1 MKRLLL
7 LAVMVIGQWSMV
19 NGQIKIDGSVYGGG
33 NAGDV
38 SGNTAV
44 TVNAG
49 DLNEVFGGARQANV
63 GGHAFVNIN
72 GEKASDYILINRVYG
87 GNDISGQIGTNTAL
101 AETNTVPTEITNAD
115 DNDVD
120 NTWNAFVRISSSN
133 TEGQTGETGK
143 VYIGQ
148 LFGGGNGAY
157 DYDSEKLS
165 DGETANPY
173 YQLSKP
179 ELDRTYLEIVGGSI
193 VYAFGG
199 GNNATVTDKTVIHV
213 NNTSP
218 VVNSVLDADGVKL
231 LTDDRIKEMGFNPGY
246 TYPTSDAFQIGS
258 FFGGNNLEAMHI
270 RPKWNL
276 QKGKIRNI
284 YSGGNRGA
292 MTSPVGLLLEINPS
306 PDGTDEEKKQLVIDN
321 VYGGCRMADVQPLTD
336 AGVDVDPDDIQLPES
351 EGYKFPAGLSA
362 RVLVRGGDINNVYG
376 GNDITGRVY
385 GGNAVG
391 VYTSINGDVYGG
403 GNGAYPYTDNADL
416 KNDQTYGDLYYTI
429 PDGKTSAEALNAFRP
444 NAEQVS
450 LRLVGTEAKPTIIG
464 GSVYIGGNCAT
475 LATTKSNPKVEL
487 KIGSYVYADNVF
499 LGNNGEGM
507 VQTHEADS
515 DDEEKFHDGV
525 LRTYQSTTITSDGT
539 RFNSMDLTDATTFA
553 SYMDGVVMELMP
565 SVVFDSKA
573 NGDPDDYEEYK
584 TYFGS
589 FFCGGNIG
597 SMRCSGNTTIDFS
610 HEVII
615 FNKLVGGSNNANVT
629 STDFNAAYDGG
640 LLGTPDSNGNK
651 LQLNLSGLKI
661 QPKRWVDEND
671 KSQLLEWNT
680 IYASTGE
687 KTAPV
692 TTGGNEE
699 SNDNDLD
706 RRLTGGN
713 IYGGCYNSGHVNG
726 NVILNLNETIFDRNI
741 VFDEVELNTE
751 SGEPK
756 LYGNDHYK
764 ITQRHTGVLLDKQGM
779 DVLGTALNVFGGGY
793 GKDSEIWGSTTINL
807 MKGYTFQIFGGGEQ
821 GVIGK
826 SDDGTGEGITFN
838 GKTFKYNPKYSC
850 TINVNGQYA
859 GVYRDHE
866 DDHDDM
872 AEAEFIYGGAFFGPV
887 CGNTTIN
894 LGNGRVFN
902 TFAGSCMADILGHTE
917 TYIGRDGF
925 PYVRDYV
932 YGGNDLGGKILGLG
946 NFKSRV
952 RTTADGGYDAIGKV
966 SNTDMLNASAYVEYQ
981 QGRVEKIYGGCYG
994 VYDYTDAHYGK
1005 YFYATD
1011 GAGTTEENVGTA
1023 RDGYSK
1029 PWLDNAFVNFRPTD
1043 NSNTVNLVYGA
1054 GEGYLGE
1061 KEENKM
1067 QNRSYILV
1075 DIPQTMTSF
1084 ESTEFFGA
1092 GERGG
1097 VGMYVDNTKAAATET
1112 AHEASAIIDLARG
1125 KIKAVY
1131 GGSYEEGITRRTEV
1145 NVPVG
1150 STIQL
1155 EKIFGGAYG
1164 TSNEYPC
1171 DVYEANVNWSSSDA
1185 QVGDYRMGI
1194 YGGNNAFRR
1203 TLYSKVNINAP
1214 VYYDKDKNY
1223 YATVYGAGYGKDT
1236 WAQYTEVNLNNAAQ
1250 VYEVYGGGQL
1260 GRVMNKESVNKWQ
1273 EELDKDNEEG
1283 AKTHLPIIL
1292 EDYTDTGLN
1301 NDLATY
1307 KYNTNV
1313 RIYPGA
1319 WVSGYLYNGALS
1331 GAYAYGGGLGSDKE
1345 NTGDVYGTTFIGLFG
1360 GKVEKDIY
1368 AAGTSGSVNNKYK
1381 VVTDD
1386 FGNDFIASANAYIEG
1401 GTCRNVYGGGWKG
1414 SVGYHV
1420 GEITGTTAD
1429 DVLGETH
1436 VVIGKKDGTSFLD
1449 GIPAI
1454 ERNAYGGGEGGAVFG
1469 STNITLNNGFVGYR
1483 YFAEEPTDNTREYIQ
1498 QGSGYYQEKLDDE
1511 TFNGD
1516 GTNRL
1521 HDSGCIFGGGYIDNS
1536 SVDVSHVYMYG
1547 GHVRNSLFG
1556 GGEIA
1561 AIGRGVI
1568 SATGENNS
1576 VRTLQGIY
1584 KAGQSNVTLYEG
1596 HVHRNVFGGGR
1607 GYNNLGEGGTLY
1619 SDGYVF
1625 GQTRVYIHGGEIG
1638 NETVSSDEER
1648 KGNGNVFGGG
1658 DIGYVYSAYEE
1669 DGKLYVGIKDGEHYD
1684 NEWEGYYYKYRV
1696 GDDSNYGVYT
1706 PGTKPS
1712 DDDEGWIKEDGEY
1725 VLTEDCKVL
1734 VEPHARVT
1742 DGSVSYDGVT
1752 YNVGDYVPT
1761 TYLNTLGNKEA
1772 PEWSSLDDFG
1782 IIIHNAV
1789 FAGGNTSS
1797 GSATVFA
1804 NATTVFGNAT
1814 ASIHDV
1820 YNRDL
1825 ITLGY
1830 AHVGGLYGDGNL
1842 TFVDGYRG
1850 LNITNYGTDY
1860 YSILKEIS
1868 LSDYEAL
1875 PAREKAYY
1883 ELRYLCKKEC
1893 TDKEGKTYKEGST
1906 ISQDELVTL
1915 FNEVTDDGV
1924 SIINSDG
1931 EPNQDYWEA
1940 NGVCSRYAGRPMN
1953 TIQRA
1958 DFCGVWG
1965 SRMVMQG
1972 APDRV
1977 PETVDYTNYTINRV
1991 REVSLNKKLFAST
2004 NTTGEYH
2011 GNYFGI
2017 YNVVNYLGALSS
2029 DFDFGDEGSGSDVGD
2044 VGTGT
2049 PRTSDNTDTSTY
2061 GPEYDGQTFF
2071 GWKKNHINDR
2081 KRNNG
2086 NSHNQVALASG
2097 VYLELTSEKS
2107 TGTSLNEKDWGYI
2120 TGVIE
2125 LDLINVQTGVGG
2137 GFVYA
2142 KNEHGKRTLTNK
2154 THTTITDLNQGAVS
2168 QKQFEY
2174 KTDDDNKYEWQTSGN
2189 FVHSTQTIIDDCY
2202 NISGKYLTADGVPAH
2217 YWYIKGEVYVYDQYI
2232 SAYTGAP
2239 NAYSERVEI
2248 PLTITAASYGKMKL
2262 LNVMPNKYAYYAV
2275 NNGTTQTP
2283 LEGDKKIVINDVE
2296 YSLNTPI
2303 SYWDWYL
2310 LSASEKQLFV
2320 EDTYYVK
2327 EDCWIGDTEYKA
2339 GTVLLSSEYSAIR
2352 GTGDAP
2358 TVIQKAEEDGEEKDV
2373 EVDFDFIFRSS
2384 NNLSHDTGYLLTYR
2398 VNNPEKWNTPT
2409 PTYSL
2414 TDTEGS
2420 ILGQRSYKQGDI
2432 ISKDIEETYQTAKA
2446 GYPSAVPDG
2455 QAIFEKAY
2463 IVTSQVT
2470 IPASGSTPESRYY
2483 AGTTISE
2490 TERYS
2495 STAFT
2500 GYVDDAYV
2508 CTHTIQLSATEYIF
2522 INTKMSEADKD
2533 SYLETYADNEE
2544 LRKEINEGIVP
2555 AYYCTSAGLYG
2566 GNYYKPGEKYRALDA
2581 WASMSENDRKHFTF
2595 NYDALDLLID
2605 PTYSRNADGV
2615 SLRLADGQKYQYD
2628 SAEETYAGALANPP
2642 QYSLEQ
2648 QVDYTA
2654 TYNGSDTGTYN
2665 GVTLGNGNSYTREEY
2680 EKLPNE
2686 QRHYSTI
2693 TVKDETTIYVVNNG
2707 FQVGNTP
2714 YAVGTTISRE
2724 TYQSLGSSEQANI
2737 TILTFSESDKN
2748 NKFYFC
2754 REAYEIGTD
2763 GTAITSAGITGATA
2777 YSGGTNVDIGVVINA
2792 ATYGSLVNKQTD
2804 FTIHGI
2810 APTEVTTLYVSR
2822 ESDIFDLSKEKIITV
2837 IYEYDYEESD
2847 SQGNVTPVSERHVVN
2862 IHIEFKSGI
2871 PLVEDIKR
2879 PQIILPGT
2887 KLGLRE
2893 PVVTPGAYEITGGGW
2908 ELFET
2913 LDDAESHINGI
2924 DYLPNSDQLYW
2935 YQDGYYVAY
2944 YAKTYLGKTYSNYV
2958 PLSVANYHDL
2968 TKVMDDTDYHYYVDN
2983 PTVKRDPKIYITDG
2997 QNGVQQLKD
3006 FFDLS
3011 VGKTLAGHASLNEQ
3025 VKDCQNLEFFM
3036 HTNVEVP
3043 EGTDW
3048 TPIANE
3054 TGECF
3059 EGNLHGDGYYISG
3072 LNNSLFGNLCGS
3084 VYNLGVKGSFTGAG
3098 IAETGKGYVE
3108 NCWVSTNSTAEKTSK
3123 PVFGNP
3129 TRGSGYQ
3136 IVNCY
3141 YQEEDDATTKYTNHT
3156 GTYGIPTRMPA
3167 SAFYNGTVA
3176 YDLNGFYLYKRYND
3190 GKKTASGTDYTY
3202 YTVKKEDGTLS
3213 DPQTG
3218 HYEKIHA
3225 QNCSSGV
3232 ENIYLGGGYVED
3244 RFADGDFRYADGAI
3258 PETKDVRMYTDED
3271 ENTFFYP
3278 IWPDDYLYFGQMLT
3292 YKWNDARP
3300 HEEVPSPI
3308 YKSSGR
3314 LADND
3319 QSNRVYRAPAYYQS
3333 KTMDVAHFNPAVNLV
3348 AYSKPENQYD
3358 TNLTAAYPN
3367 MTAIDFAGHHDTE
3380 YKIGLN
3386 GEWFYQPLL
3395 DDDGLVSIVNRDETP
3410 NLLVYAPSS
3419 EQNEKT
3425 YNVLTG
3431 YFTEPDYSEKYH
3443 NDSYRRVDISSTQ
3456 AIYGHL
3462 VQSDLTATNDHQL
3475 VDKRDFNC
3483 PISYTFGSDYRMWYQ
3498 RTPDRYVDLTK
3509 GWETV
3514 SLPFTAEL
3522 VTTQQKGEITHFYSG
3537 SRSVDENGTKT
3548 GHEYWLREYKGKAKK
3563 EGTTDTY
3570 IAAFNYPDATGDS
3583 KTVGNTF
3590 LWDYYYSKNTQKDA
3604 NTDIYQRYYETGRSM
3619 AKYPLLAK
3627 AKPYIIGFPGTTYYE
3642 FDLSGQWTPSHTAT
3656 PAPERLDRQTIT
3668 FASEPGITIQVS
3680 DDEGEGT
3687 TADGYIFKKNYVSK
3701 TLTSGSAYTMSTYGN
3716 SFDKIAAA
3724 TTTVPFRPYFVN
3736 ATADARHAAS
3746 RILFD
3751 SDESTFAFGDED
3763 PSKEEIGEGD
3773 LLFTVRKHEIA
3784 VTSSLRHAADVR
3796 IVNVS
3801 GITVANFTIQPGET
3815 VERHIPIAGVYIVRA
3830 DGGRIQKKIA
3840 LK

>member
-7 LAVMVIGQWSMV
+7 LAAMVTGHWSLV
-19 NGQIKIDGSVYGGG
+19 NGQILIGGSVYGGG

-87 GNDISGQIGTNTAL
+87 GNDISGQIGTNSELTK
-101 AETNTVPTEITNAD
+101 TVPEEIEKEE
-115 DNDVD
+115 DNGVD

-133 TEGQTGETGK
+133 TVEQTNEKGK
-143 VYIGQ
+143 VYLGQ

-157 DYDSEKLS
+157 DYTSEKLE
-165 DGETANPY
+165 DNETPNPY
-173 YQLSKP
+173 YGLTKP
-179 ELDRTYLEIVGGSI
+179 ELDRTYLEIVGGSM

-199 GNNATVTDKTVIHV
+199 GNNATVKENAVIYV
-213 NNTSP
+213 ENTSP
-218 VVNSVLDADGVKL
+218 VVNSVKDAADNEL
-231 LTDDRIKEMGFNPGY
+231 LTDARIKEMGFNPGY
-246 TYPTSDAFQIGS
+246 TYPTSAAYQIGS

-292 MTSPVGLLLEINPS
+292 MTSPVGLLLEINPQ
-306 PDGTDEEKKQLVIDN
+306 GTDEDKKQLIIDN
-321 VYGGCRMADVQPLTD
+321 VYGGCRMADVHPLTE
-336 AGVDVDPDDIQLPES
+336 AGGDVASDDDIQLPES

-391 VYTSINGDVYGG
+391 VYTSIKGNVYGG
-403 GNGAYPYTDNADL
+403 GNGAYPYTDNAYL
-416 KNDQTYGDLYYTI
+416 MNDQTYGDLYYTI
-429 PDGKTSAEALNAFRP
+429 PVGKTSVEALNAFRP

-450 LRLVGTEAKPTIIG
+450 IRLVGTESKPTIIG
-464 GSVYIGGNCAT
+464 GSVYVGGNCAT
-475 LATTKSNPKVEL
+475 LATTKAGARVEL
-487 KIGSYVYADNVF
+487 KIGSYVYADQVF

-507 VQTHEADS
+507 VETNEEVKEGTVVVKHE
-515 DDEEKFHDGV
+515 GV
-525 LRTYQSTTITSDGT
+525 LRTMKSTSITSDESQ
-539 RFNSMDLTDATTFA
+539 FSSIYLTDTTTFA
-553 SYMDGVVMELMP
+553 SYMDGVAMSLMP
-565 SVVFDSKA
+565 SVTFDEKPT
-573 NGDPDDYEEYK
+573 DPADYEPYSS
-584 TYFGS
+584 YFGS
-589 FFCGGNIG
+589 FFCGGNVG
-597 SMRCSGNTTIDFS
+597 SMTSSGMTTIYFD
-610 HEVII
+610 HKVVI
-615 FNKLVGGSNNANVT
+615 FNKLVGGSNNANVKG
-629 STDFNAAYDGG
+629 TDYNADYKGG
-640 LLGTPDSNGNK
+640 LLGNADSNGDK
-651 LQLNLSGLKI
+651 LELNLSGLKI
-661 QPKRWVDEND
+661 QPKRWKNPDD
-671 KSQLLEWNT
+671 KSEGLIWNT
-680 IYASTGE
+680 IYASTGI
-687 KTAPV
+687 KTDPV
-692 TTGGNEE
+692 TSGENVD
-699 SNDNDLD
+699 SNDDDLD

-756 LYGNDHYK
+756 LYGNDSYK
-764 ITQRHTGVLLDKQGM
+764 ITKRHTGVLLDKQGM

-807 MKGYTFQIFGGGEQ
+807 NKGYTFQIFGGGEQ

-826 SDDGTGEGITFN
+826 PNNGEGEAYTFN

-859 GVYRDHE
+859 GVYRGHQ
-866 DDHDDM
+866 DDNDDM

-917 TYIGRDGF
+917 TYIGYNGGF

-932 YGGNDLGGKILGLG
+932 YGGNDLGGEILGLG
-946 NFKSRV
+946 NFESRV
-952 RTTADGGYDAIGKV
+952 RTNDNGGYDAIGKV
-966 SNTDMLNASAYVEYQ
+966 SHTDMLKASAYVEYQ
-981 QGRVEKIYGGCYG
+981 EGRVENIYGGCYG
-994 VYDYTDAHYGK
+994 VYDYTDAHYGN
-1005 YFYATD
+1005 YFYNT
-1011 GAGTTEENVGTA
+1011 GGEGTTAENVGKA
-1023 RDGYSK
+1023 RSGYSK

-1043 NSNTVNLVYGA
+1043 NSSNTVNLVYGA

-1084 ESTEFFGA
+1084 SSTEFFGA

-1097 VGMYVDNTKAAATET
+1097 VGMAVDQDVAKSAET
-1112 AHEASAIIDLARG
+1112 AHKASAIIDLARG

-1131 GGSYEEGITRRTEV
+1131 GGSYEEGVTRRTVV
-1145 NVPVG
+1145 NVPAG

-1164 TSNEYPC
+1164 TSNEHPC
-1171 DVYEANVNWSSSDA
+1171 DVYEANVNWNSSDA
-1185 QVGDYRMGI
+1185 LVGGYRTGI

-1214 VYYDKDKNY
+1214 VYYDKDNEY

-1236 WAQYTEVNLNNAAQ
+1236 WAQYTEVNLNNTAQ

-1260 GRVMNKESVNKWQ
+1260 GRVMNMKSVDAWKTAAAADTENPLSI
-1273 EELDKDNEEG
+1273 EIDLDGYEDEG
-1283 AKTHLPIIL
+1283 L
-1292 EDYTDTGLN
+1292 D
-1301 NDLATY
+1301 NDLAIAEY
-1307 KYNTNV
+1307 DGKKYNTNV
-1313 RIYPGA
+1313 LIKEGA
-1319 WVSGYLYNGALS
+1319 WVSGYIYNGTRS
-1331 GAYAYGGGLGSDKE
+1331 GAYAYGGGLGSDEE
-1345 NTGDVYGTTFIGLFG
+1345 NTGDVHGTTFIGLFG

-1368 AAGTSGSVNNKYK
+1368 AAGTSGSVNDKYD
-1381 VVTDD
+1381 VD
-1386 FGNDFIASANAYIEG
+1386 DFIASANAYIEG

-1414 SVGYHV
+1414 SVGYHD
-1420 GEITGTTAD
+1420 GAIDGSTEN

-1436 VVIGKKDGTSFLD
+1436 VVIGKRDGSSYVD

-1469 STNITLNNGFVGYR
+1469 TTNITLNNGFVGYR
-1483 YFAEEPTDNTREYIQ
+1483 YFADEPTDKTRSYISA
-1498 QGSGYYQEKLDDE
+1498 GDGYYQEKLDDE
-1511 TFNGD
+1511 TWNGD

-1521 HDSGCIFGGGYIDNS
+1521 YDSGCIFGGGYIDNS
-1536 SVDVSHVYMYG
+1536 SVDLSHVFMYG

-1669 DGKLYVGIKDGEHYD
+1669 DRKLHVGIKRGERYGEDED
-1684 NEWEGYYYKYRV
+1684 NPGEGYYYKYRV
-1696 GDDSNYGVYT
+1696 GDDSNYGAYT
-1706 PGTKPS
+1706 PGTKT
-1712 DDDEGWIKEDGEY
+1712 DTDEGWKKEDDEY

-1734 VEPHARVT
+1734 VEPHARVKSGT
-1742 DGSVSYDGVT
+1742 VSYGGVD
-1752 YNVGDYVPT
+1752 YGIGDYVPT
-1761 TYLNTLGNKEA
+1761 TYLNTLGNKDA
-1772 PEWSSLDDFG
+1772 AGWSSLDDFG

-1814 ASIHDV
+1814 ASVHDV

-1825 ITLGY
+1825 ITIGSS
-1830 AHVGGLYGDGNL
+1830 HVGGLYGDGNL

-1860 YSILKEIS
+1860 YSISKEIE
-1868 LSDYEAL
+1868 LSKYEVL
-1875 PAREKAYY
+1875 PDREKAYY

-1893 TDKEGKTYKEGST
+1893 TDKEGKTYKVGST

-1915 FNEVTDDGV
+1915 FNGIKDGGV
-1924 SIINSDG
+1924 SILGPDG
-1931 EPNQDYWEA
+1931 EPNSTYWVA

-1965 SRMVMQG
+1965 SRMVLQG

-1991 REVSLNKKLFAST
+1991 RELSLNKKLFDKT
-2004 NTTGEYH
+2004 NLTGDYH

-2029 DFDFGDEGSGSDVGD
+2029 DFDFGDEGTGSD

-2049 PRTSDNTDTSTY
+2049 PRTSDNTDTDTY
-2061 GPEYDGQTFF
+2061 GPKYEGQTFF
-2071 GWKKNHINDR
+2071 GWKKAHINDR
-2081 KRNNG
+2081 TRNNG

-2107 TGTSLNEKDWGYI
+2107 TGTGLNEKVWGYI
-2120 TGVIE
+2120 TGVVE

-2142 KNEHGKRTLTNK
+2142 KNEHGKRGRTGV
-2154 THTTITDLNQGAVS
+2154 THHTITDLNEGAVS
-2168 QKQFEY
+2168 YKQFKYE
-2174 KTDDDNKYEWQTSGN
+2174 TDDSKREQWQSSGN

-2239 NAYSERVEI
+2239 NAYSEQVEI
-2248 PLTITAASYGKMKL
+2248 PLTITAASHGKMKL

-2275 NNGTTQTP
+2275 NNGTTQTK
-2283 LEGDKKIVINDVE
+2283 LEGDRKIVINDVE
-2296 YSLNTPI
+2296 YSVNTPI

-2310 LSASEKQLFV
+2310 LTASEKALFV

-2352 GTGDAP
+2352 DTAP
-2358 TVIQKAEEDGEEKDV
+2358 TVIQKKEVNDEIKDV
-2373 EVDFDFIFRSS
+2373 EVDFDFVFRSS
-2384 NNLSHDTGYLLTYR
+2384 NNLSHDTGYLLTYK
-2398 VNNPEKWNTPT
+2398 VNNPSKWNSTGA
-2409 PTYSL
+2409 TYCL
-2414 TDTEGS
+2414 KDETGS
-2420 ILGQRSYKQGDI
+2420 ILGQRSYKQGEI
-2432 ISKDIEETYQTAKA
+2432 ISNNIYVTYQTAITN
-2446 GYPSAVPDG
+2446 YPSAVPDG
-2455 QAIFEKAY
+2455 QASFENAY

-2470 IPASGSTPESRYY
+2470 VPASGSTPESHYY
-2483 AGTTISE
+2483 AGTTISA
-2490 TERYS
+2490 TEAS
-2495 STAFT
+2495 NSAFS
-2500 GYVDDAYV
+2500 GHVDEAYV

-2522 INTKMSEADKD
+2522 INTKMSKADKD
-2533 SYLETYADNEE
+2533 AYLATYAGNEE
-2544 LRKEINEGIVP
+2544 LKKEINEGIVP
-2555 AYYCTSAGLYG
+2555 AYYCTSEGLYG
-2566 GNYYKPGEKYRALDA
+2566 GNYYKQGEKYRALDA
-2581 WASMSENDRKHFTF
+2581 WASMSEDDRKHFSF

-2605 PTYSRNADGV
+2605 PTYSRP
-2615 SLRLADGQKYQYD
+2615 DGQKYQYD
-2628 SAEETYAGALANPP
+2628 SAAETLAGAQANPP
-2642 QYSLEQ
+2642 QFSLEQ
-2648 QVDYTA
+2648 PVDYTA
-2654 TYNGSDTGTYN
+2654 TYNGTDTGTYN
-2665 GVTLGNGNSYTREEY
+2665 GVTLSNGGEYTREQF

-2686 QRHYSTI
+2686 QRYYSTI

-2714 YAVGTTISRE
+2714 YAVGTTISSE
-2724 TYQSLGSSEQANI
+2724 TYNSLGDTERANI
-2737 TILTFSESDKN
+2737 TRLTFSESDKN
-2748 NKFYFC
+2748 QTFYFC

-2763 GTAITSAGITGATA
+2763 GTKITSAGVGGATS
-2777 YSGGTNVDIGVVINA
+2777 YSGGSNVPVGVVIGE
-2792 ATYGSLVNKQTD
+2792 TDYSSLVNHQKD

-2810 APTEVTTLYVSR
+2810 APTATTTLYVSR

-2871 PLVEDIKR
+2871 PIVEDIKR

-2908 ELFET
+2908 ELFENI
-2913 LDDAESHINGI
+2913 DDAESHINGI

-2935 YQDGYYVAY
+2935 YQDGYHVAY
-2944 YAKTYLGKTYSNYV
+2944 YAKTYLGKTYSNHE
-2958 PLSVANYHDL
+2958 PISVANYHDL
-2968 TKVMDDTDYHYYVDN
+2968 TKVMDDGKHHYYVDI
-2983 PTVKRDPKIYITDG
+2983 PDAHVKRDPKIYITDG
-2997 QNGVQQLKD
+2997 QNGAQQLKD

-3011 VGKTLAGHASLNEQ
+3011 TGEELTGHASLNEQ

-3048 TPIANE
+3048 TPIGND
-3054 TGECF
+3054 THCF

-3072 LNNSLFGNLCGS
+3072 LSNSLFGNLCGS
-3084 VYNLGVKGSFTGAG
+3084 VFNLGVTGSFTSAG
-3098 IAETGKGYVE
+3098 IAEKGKGYVE
-3108 NCWVSTNSTAEKTSK
+3108 NCWVSTNSTEAKTSK
-3123 PVFGNP
+3123 PVFHNP
-3129 TRGSGYQ
+3129 TRGDGYQ
-3136 IVNCY
+3136 MVNCY
-3141 YQEEDDATTKYTNHT
+3141 YQEEDDATNKYTNHS

-3202 YTVKKEDGTLS
+3202 YMIKKEDGTLS

-3218 HYEKIHA
+3218 HYEKTHA
-3225 QNCSSGV
+3225 QYCSSGV
-3232 ENIYLGGGYVED
+3232 ENIYLRGGYVED
-3244 RFADGDFRYADGAI
+3244 RFADGDFRYADGEI

-3292 YKWNDARP
+3292 YKWNEARP
-3300 HEEVPSPI
+3300 HEEVPSHI

-3367 MTAIDFAGHHDTE
+3367 MTAIDFAGHNDTA
-3380 YKIGLN
+3380 YQFGLN
-3386 GEWFYQPLL
+3386 GKWFYQPLL
-3395 DDDGLVSIVNRDETP
+3395 DDDGLISIANRDETP

-3431 YFTEPDYSEKYH
+3431 YFTEPVYSEFYKGG
-3443 NDSYRRVDISSTQ
+3443 DYRCVDFSTTQ
-3456 AIYGHL
+3456 SIYGHL

-3483 PISYTFGSDYRMWYQ
+3483 PIRYNFDSDYRMWHQ
-3498 RTPDRYVDLTK
+3498 RTPDHYVDLTK
-3509 GWETV
+3509 GWEAV

-3548 GHEYWLREYKGKAKK
+3548 GHEYWLRKYKGKAEK
-3563 EGTTDTY
+3563 EGTPDTY
-3570 IAAFNYPDATGDS
+3570 IAAFNYPDAAGDS

-3590 LWDYYYSKNTQKDA
+3590 LWDYYYSKNAQKDA
-3604 NTDIYQRYYETGRSM
+3604 NTDIYQRYYETERSL
-3619 AKYPLLAK
+3619 AKYPLLAN
-3627 AKPYIIGFPGTTYYE
+3627 AVPYIIGFPGTTYYE
-3642 FDLSGQWTPSHTAT
+3642 FDLSGQWTPSHTNT

-3668 FASEPGITIQVS
+3668 FASNPGITIQVS
-3680 DDEGEGT
+3680 DDEGDGT
-3687 TADGYIFKKNYVSK
+3687 TADDYIFKKNYVSK
-3701 TLTSGSAYTMSTYGN
+3701 TLDANAAYIMSSDGD
-3716 SFDKIAAA
+3716 SFDKITAA
-3724 TTTVPFRPYFVN
+3724 TTTVPFRPYFEK
-3736 ATADARHAAS
+3736 APASGSRQAAS

-3751 SDESTFAFGDED
+3751 NDESSFAFGDED
-3763 PSKEEIGEGD
+3763 PSKEEIGGGD
-3773 LLFTVRKHEIA
+3773 LLFTIRKHEIA

-3830 DGGRIQKKIA
+3830 DNGRIQKKLA